1 MINITFDFKLMTSRL
16 LTAALVLP
24 LVMFHTQ
31 RAIADKSNLI
41 IANDSSKMITELYL
55 SKGKLAFKEN
65 NILQPDVLPKGSS
78 LQIKLDQASTDQ
90 CFYKIRAVFADGEV
104 LEDYP
109 INICQNQAY
118 TILD

>member
-1 MINITFDFKLMTSRL
+1 MANITFDFKLMSSRL

-55 SKGKLAFKEN
+55 SKNKLPFAEH
-65 NILQPDVLPKGSS
+65 NILKPDVLPQGST
-78 LQIKLDQASTDQ
+78 LEITIDQASTHQ
-90 CFYKIRAVFADGEV
+90 CFYNIRAVFADGEV

-109 INICQNQAY
+109 INICKNQAY
-118 TILD
+118 TFLD